1 MIYTVNITTKFKKDI
16 KQIKKQR
23 KNFNMLYALVVK
35 IAMGE
40 ALDKKYKDHL
50 LSGDYSGFRE
60 CHIEPDWL
68 LVYQIDDEEI
78 ILLLSRTGSH
88 SDLFR

>member
-1 MIYTVNITTKFKKDI
+1 MIYNVRITTKFKK
-16 KQIKKQR
+16 QG
-23 KNFNMLYALVVK
+23 KNLNKLYALVEK

>member
-1 MIYTVNITTKFKKDI
+1 MIYNVRITTKFKKDI
-16 KQIKKQR
+16 KQIKKQG
-23 KNFNMLYALVVK
+23 KNLNKLYALVEK